1 MSPTHEV
8 RTPRATGGCQCGA
21 VRYALYVPPQK
32 SHVCHCRMCQR
43 ATGGLFAALAGA
55 PRADFAFT
63 GGAPALFASSNVA
76 QRGFCAG
83 CGTPLTFAYDD
94 PAARIYVTIGS
105 LDDPAAPLYVTSGSL
120 DDPGAVPII
129 HQYGIESRL
138 PWVQFCEQ
146 VPAEATGADPAD
158 ADMLARMQSRQAP

>member
-1 MSPTHEV
+1 V
-8 RTPRATGGCQCGA
+8 NAGRTPRATGGCQCGA

-55 PRADFAFT
+55 PRAEFAWT
-63 GGAPALFASSNVA
+63 GGAPAFFASSNVA
-76 QRGFCAG
+76 QRGFCAD
-83 CGTPLTFAYDD
+83 CGTPLTFAYED
-94 PAARIYVTIGS
+94 PLARIYVTIGS
-105 LDDPAAPLYVTSGSL
+105 LDDPAA
-120 DDPGAVPII
+120 VPIV

-158 ADMLARMQSRQAP
+158 ADMLARLQSRQAP